1 LRLLPIPISA
11 VTQAQKI
18 RARAVRLPV
27 KRIQF
32 NHLSLSRGNYGIMTK
47 QVFFDPQ
54 RKRWKRLRRIFD
66 IVAVTGVVVGV
77 LFVIGLLRMTPLPEL
92 LLSTQ
97 KPHYS
102 PLQNVPTPVRG
113 GQKPRRSAHRKT
125 DLKPSD
131 VTLNSGEG
139 LRAAYYVEDDPASY
153 SSLKQHIRQID
164 LLFPDWIHVLS
175 ADGTLSSFSM
185 DNRRFDVVDAKG
197 VHGVDHEQR
206 VAHTIA
212 TAGDDISPT
221 EIFPLVSNYDPVKQM
236 YQPAVG
242 AFLSNPDSRA
252 TFIHQADQFLAAN
265 PSYRGLVLNFQE
277 IPDEAQTGYMAL
289 LASLYQD
296 FQARHYKVFV
306 NTLVGNDEL
315 DLKYIADHSDGLLL
329 MNYDEHLIGTDP
341 GPIASQ
347 DWFVEN
353 LQNALKVVPKEKIIC
368 SIGSYGYDWT
378 MSRAP
383 EDPKHKGKPLKGFVP
398 KVLNAEEMSTQS
410 AWQAAEDADA
420 QIELDPDSLNVHF
433 AYDDDDA
440 HVQHQVWFL
449 DAVTVLNEMRAAR
462 VLGIQTY
469 ALWRLGSEDNSV
481 WKIWDTPIRAN
492 PVKDLAEI
500 DPGYDVDTVGE
511 GDILHVARKTQVGNR
526 VITMDDDGAVPSQY
540 RSITEETMTSYPL
553 SYTVEQTGYHPDEVA
568 LSFDDGPDP
577 VWTPKILKI
586 LKQYNVVGTF
596 FMIGSE
602 AQNNVGVM
610 KQVYREGHEIGN
622 HTWFHPDISEISQAS
637 VDLELNLTERLFA
650 AELGVQPLY
659 FRPPYSIDQEPD
671 TNDQAGP
678 AEHIQS
684 LGYVIVGDKIDTD
697 DWDEH
702 PRKTPQ
708 EITDSVF
715 QQMEGMKTR
724 SWMRGSIIL
733 LHDGGG
739 NRQPTVDALPTLIK
753 ALREHGY
760 KIVPVSALMGKT
772 RAEVM
777 PPLNPHQVWEARVD
791 SIAFFVWGFFNHF
804 VIALFFVGDILMSS
818 RLIIIGVF
826 AVIDRFRRRR
836 DYAGP
841 DYAPRVAVL
850 IPAYNEEKVIVRTIR
865 SVMMSNYKNIRVIVI
880 DDGSSDN
887 TYRVATDAYPADI
900 ASGRLMVL
908 TKPNGGKA
916 DALNYGLERTDEE
929 IYIGIDADGVIA
941 HDAITNLVCHFANP
955 KIGAVAGNAKV
966 GNRINLWTRWQAL
979 EYITSQN
986 FERRA
991 LDLFDV
997 VMVVPGAIG
1006 AWRTSAVKDG
1016 GGYHTNTVAEDADL
1030 TMNLLEQGY
1039 QVIYEDR
1046 ALAFTEAPV
1055 NMDGLMRQRFRW
1067 SFGIL
1072 QAIFKHRGAIAKR
1085 RAMGLF
1091 ALPNTLVFQIL
1102 LPLFSPFI
1110 DLMFLAGVVNYF
1122 LDKHFHPEAASAAS
1136 FDKLL
1141 AFFLGFLI
1149 IDFTASA
1156 LAFSL
1161 ERKHPASKGDAWL
1174 LFHIWIQ
1181 RFTYRQVFSIVLFK
1195 TLKRAIDGKPFNWD
1209 KLDRTATMSKKTEEL
1224 TVR

>member
-1 LRLLPIPISA
+1 
-11 VTQAQKI
+11 
-18 RARAVRLPV
+18 
-27 KRIQF
+27 
-32 NHLSLSRGNYGIMTK
+32 MTK

-66 IVAVTGVVVGV
+66 IVAVVSVVVLV
-77 LFVIGLLRMTPLPEL
+77 LFVIGLVRMTPLPEL
-92 LLSTQ
+92 LLATPKRNFSA
-97 KPHYS
+97 
-102 PLQNVPTPVRG
+102 LQLEAAPARG

-125 DLKPSD
+125 DLKPSEI
-131 VTLNSGEG
+131 TLNSGEG

-153 SSLKQHIRQID
+153 SSLKQHIHQID
-164 LLFPDWIHVLS
+164 LLFPDWIHVLTP
-175 ADGTLSSFSM
+175 DGALTSFSM
-185 DNRRFDVVDAKG
+185 DNRRFDVVDATG

-206 VAHTIA
+206 VARTIA
-212 TAGDDISPT
+212 AAGNDTSPA
-221 EIFPLVSNYDPVKQM
+221 EVFPLVSNYDPTKQM
-236 YQPAVG
+236 YSPSIG
-242 AFLSNPDSRA
+242 DFLSNGTSRA
-252 TFIHQADQFLAAN
+252 NFIHQVDQFLAAN
-265 PSYRGLVLNFQE
+265 PSYHGLVINFQE
-277 IPDEAQTGYMAL
+277 IPGEAQTGYMAL
-289 LASLYQD
+289 LAALYQD
-296 FQARHYKVFV
+296 FQERKLKLYV
-306 NTLVGNDEL
+306 NTPVGNDDL
-315 DLKYIADHSDGLLL
+315 DLKYMADHSDGLLL
-329 MNYDEHLIGTDP
+329 MNYEQHLIGTDP
-341 GPIASQ
+341 GPIAAQ
-347 DWFVEN
+347 DWFVDN
-353 LQNALKVVPKEKIIC
+353 LKTALKVVPKEKIIC
-368 SIGSYGYDWT
+368 SLGSYGYDWT
-378 MSRAP
+378 MSLPPA
-383 EDPKHKGKPLKGFVP
+383 EPKHRGKPAKPFVP
-398 KVLNAEEMSTQS
+398 KVLNTEEMSTQD

-420 QIELDPDSLNVHF
+420 QIELDPDSLNAHF
-433 AYDDDDA
+433 AYDDDGA
-440 HVQHQVWFL
+440 QPVVRHQVWFL

-462 VLGIQTY
+462 ALGIQTI
-469 ALWRLGSEDNSV
+469 ALWRLGSEDNSL
-481 WKIWDTPIRAN
+481 WKIWDTPIHAE
-492 PVKDLAEI
+492 PVKDLAQVE
-500 DPGYDVDTVGE
+500 PGYDVHTEGD
-511 GDILHVARKTQVGNR
+511 GDILRITSKMQTGKR
-526 VITMDDDGAVPSQY
+526 VVTMEDDDSVLAGY
-540 RSITEETMTSYPL
+540 RSITAETMSSYPL
-553 SYTVEQTGYHPDEVA
+553 SYTVEQTGYHANEVA

-596 FMIGSE
+596 FMIGAE

-610 KQVYREGHEIGN
+610 QQVYREGHEIGN
-622 HTWFHPDISEISQAS
+622 HTWFHPDISEISTGS

-650 AELGVQPLY
+650 SELGVQPLY

-671 TNDQAGP
+671 TNDQAAP
-678 AEHIQS
+678 AERIQN

-702 PRKTPQ
+702 PRKNPQ

-715 QQMEGMKTR
+715 QQINDMQTR

-739 NRQPTVDALPTLIK
+739 DRQATVDALPVLIQS
-753 ALREHGY
+753 LRDRGY
-760 KIVPVSALMGKT
+760 KIVPVSELMGKT

-777 PPLNPHQVWEARVD
+777 PPLNSHQLWEARVD
-791 SIAFFVWGFFNHF
+791 SIAFFVWAFFNHF
-804 VIALFFVGDILMSS
+804 VIAVFFVGDILMSA

-826 AVIDRFRRRR
+826 AVIDRFRKRKNF
-836 DYAGP
+836 AGP

-880 DDGSSDN
+880 DDGSKDN
-887 TYRVATDAYPADI
+887 TYHAAIDAYPADI
-900 ASGRLMVL
+900 ASGRLTVL

-916 DALNYGLERTDEE
+916 DALNFALEKTNEE

-941 HDAITNLVCHFANP
+941 RDAITNLVCHFANP

-966 GNRINLWTRWQAL
+966 GNRVNLWTRWQAL

-1006 AWRTSAVKDG
+1006 AWRTAAVKNG

-1039 QVIYEDR
+1039 EVIYEDQ

-1055 NMDGLMRQRFRW
+1055 DMNGLMRQRFRW

-1091 ALPNTLVFQIL
+1091 ALPNTLIFQIL
-1102 LPLFSPFI
+1102 IPLVSPLI
-1110 DLMFLAGVVNYF
+1110 DLMFVAGVVNYF
-1122 LDKHFHPEAASAAS
+1122 YDKHFHPEAASSAS
-1136 FDKLL
+1136 LEKLL
-1141 AFFLGFLI
+1141 AFFLAFLI
-1149 IDFTASA
+1149 IDFVTSA

-1195 TLKRAIDGKPFNWD
+1195 TMKRAIDGKPFNWD